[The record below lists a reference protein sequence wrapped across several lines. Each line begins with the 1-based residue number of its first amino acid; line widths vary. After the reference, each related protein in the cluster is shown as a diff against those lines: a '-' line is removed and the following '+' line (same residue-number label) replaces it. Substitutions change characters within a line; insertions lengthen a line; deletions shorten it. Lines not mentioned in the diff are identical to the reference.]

1 MKQLLTLT
9 KGSWNLFQNKGEE
22 KMKGLTNKRVFI
34 TGAASGIGRA
44 TAERFYA
51 EGAELVLIDIPTLEQ
66 SELKAI
72 FPTRMTY
79 ISGDVTKTEI
89 LETITKETEKG
100 IDVLVNNAGITRDA
114 TLLKMTDEQW
124 DQVIAVNLTAI
135 FKLSRLAAT
144 KMKEAQKGGVI
155 LNAASVVAHYGNFGQ
170 ANYSATK
177 AGVIALT
184 KTLSKELGK
193 DKIRVNAV
201 APGFIATP
209 MVAKMP
215 EKVLAFMEDK
225 CPLKRLGKPEEIA
238 AAYAFLASDDA
249 KYITGTTLNV
259 DGGTIL
265 G

>member
-1 MKQLLTLT
+1 
-9 KGSWNLFQNKGEE
+9 
-22 KMKGLTNKRVFI
+22 MKGLQNKRVFI
-34 TGAASGIGRA
+34 TGAASGIGRS

-51 EGAELVLIDIPTLEQ
+51 EGSELVLIDMPTIEQ
-66 SELKAI
+66 AELKAL
-72 FPTRMTY
+72 FPNRMTY
-79 ISGDVTKTEI
+79 ISGDVTKVETLDAI
-89 LETITKETEKG
+89 KLEMMKG
-100 IDVLVNNAGITRDA
+100 IDVIINNAGITRDA

-124 DQVIAVNLTAI
+124 DSVIAVNLTSI
-135 FKLSRLAAT
+135 FKLSRMAAE
-144 KMKEAQKGGVI
+144 KMKAEGKGGVI

-177 AGVIALT
+177 AGVIAMT

-193 DKIRVNAV
+193 DQIRVNAV

-215 EKVLAFMEDK
+215 EKVLAMMEEK
-225 CPLKRLGKPEEIA
+225 SPLRRLGKPEEIA

>member
-1 MKQLLTLT
+1 
-9 KGSWNLFQNKGEE
+9 
-22 KMKGLTNKRVFI
+22 MKGLTNKRVFI

-51 EGAELVLIDIPTLEQ
+51 EGSELVLIDMPTLEA
-66 SELKAI
+66 SELASL
-72 FPTRMTY
+72 FPNKMTY
-79 ISGDVTKTEI
+79 IQGDVTT
-89 LETITKETEKG
+89 LETQNKIKSEMDKG
-100 IDVLVNNAGITRDA
+100 IDVIVNNAGITRDA
-114 TLLKMTDEQW
+114 TILKMTDEQW
-124 DQVIAVNLTAI
+124 DSVIAVNLTAI
-135 FKLSRLAAT
+135 FKLTRLAAAN
-144 KMKEAQKGGVI
+144 MKVQARGGVI

-170 ANYSATK
+170 SNYSATK
-177 AGVIALT
+177 AGVIAMT

-193 DKIRVNAV
+193 DQIRVNAV

-209 MVAKMP
+209 MVSKMP
-215 EKVLAFMEDK
+215 EKVLAMMEEK
-225 CPLKRLGKPEEIA
+225 SPLRRLGLPEEIA

>member
-1 MKQLLTLT
+1 ML
-9 KGSWNLFQNKGEE
+9 
-22 KMKGLTNKRVFI
+22 GLTNKRVFI

-44 TAERFYA
+44 TAERFYK
-51 EGAELVLIDIPTLEQ
+51 EGSELVLIDMPTLEAAELQ
-66 SELKAI
+66 SL
-72 FPTRMTY
+72 FPNKMTY
-79 ISGDVTKTEI
+79 IQGDVTTLDVQNKIKAEA
-89 LETITKETEKG
+89 EKG

-124 DQVIAVNLTAI
+124 DSVIAVNLTAI
-135 FKLSRLAAT
+135 FKLTRLAAE
-144 KMKEAQKGGVI
+144 KMKAQGRGGVI

-177 AGVIALT
+177 AGVIAMT

-193 DKIRVNAV
+193 DQIRVNAV

-215 EKVLAFMEDK
+215 EKVLTMMEEK
-225 CPLKRLGKPEEIA
+225 SPLRRLGKPEEIA

-249 KYITGTTLNV
+249 RYITGTTLNV

>member
-1 MKQLLTLT
+1 
-9 KGSWNLFQNKGEE
+9 
-22 KMKGLTNKRVFI
+22 MKGLTNKRVFI

-51 EGAELVLIDIPTLEQ
+51 EGAELVLIDIPSSTE
-66 SELKAI
+66 SELNAL

-79 ISGDVTKTEI
+79 IQGDITKAETLLAIKTEAD
-89 LETITKETEKG
+89 KG
-100 IDVLVNNAGITRDA
+100 IDVIVNNAGITRDA
-114 TLLKMTDEQW
+114 TLLKMTDDQW

-135 FKLSRLAAT
+135 FKLSRIAAE
-144 KMKEAQKGGVI
+144 KMKAAGKGGVI

-170 ANYSATK
+170 ANYTATK

-193 DKIRVNAV
+193 DQIRVNAV
-201 APGFIATP
+201 APGFISTP

-215 EKVLAFMEDK
+215 EKVLTMMEEK
-225 CPLKRLGKPEEIA
+225 SPLRRLGKPEEIA

-249 KYITGTTLNV
+249 MYITGTTLNV

>member
-1 MKQLLTLT
+1 ML
-9 KGSWNLFQNKGEE
+9 
-22 KMKGLTNKRVFI
+22 GLTNKRVFI

-44 TAERFYA
+44 TAERFYK
-51 EGAELVLIDIPTLEQ
+51 EGSELVLIDMPTLEAAELQ
-66 SELKAI
+66 SL
-72 FPTRMTY
+72 FPNKMTY
-79 ISGDVTKTEI
+79 IQGDVTTLDVQNKIKAEA
-89 LETITKETEKG
+89 EKG

-124 DQVIAVNLTAI
+124 DSVIAVNLTAI
-135 FKLSRLAAT
+135 FKLTRLAAE
-144 KMKEAQKGGVI
+144 KMKAQGRGGVI

-177 AGVIALT
+177 AGVIAMT

-193 DKIRVNAV
+193 DQIRVNAV

-215 EKVLAFMEDK
+215 EKVLTMMEEK
-225 CPLKRLGKPEEIA
+225 SPLRRLGKPEEIA

>member
-1 MKQLLTLT
+1 
-9 KGSWNLFQNKGEE
+9 
-22 KMKGLTNKRVFI
+22 MKGLTNKRVFI
-34 TGAASGIGRA
+34 TGAASGIGRS

-51 EGAELVLIDIPTLEQ
+51 EGAELVLIDMPTAEQ
-66 SELKAI
+66 AELVTL
-72 FPTRMTY
+72 FPNKMTY
-79 ISGDVTKTEI
+79 IQGDVTTLDTQNKIKAEMD
-89 LETITKETEKG
+89 KG
-100 IDVLVNNAGITRDA
+100 IDVIVNNAGITRDA
-114 TLLKMTDEQW
+114 TLAKMTDEQW
-124 DQVIAVNLTAI
+124 DSVIAVNLTAI
-135 FKLSRLAAT
+135 FKLTRLAAAQ
-144 KMKEAQKGGVI
+144 MKAAGKGGVI

-177 AGVIALT
+177 AGVIAMT
-184 KTLSKELGK
+184 KTLAKELGK
-193 DKIRVNAV
+193 DQIRVNAV

-215 EKVLAFMEDK
+215 EKVLAMMEEK
-225 CPLKRLGKPEEIA
+225 SPLRRLGKPEEIA

>member
-1 MKQLLTLT
+1 
-9 KGSWNLFQNKGEE
+9 
-22 KMKGLTNKRVFI
+22 MKGLTNKRVFI

-51 EGAELVLIDIPTLEQ
+51 EGAELILIDMPTLEQ
-66 SELKAI
+66 AELTAL
-72 FPTRMTY
+72 FPNRMTY
-79 ISGDVTKTEI
+79 IQGDVTTADTLLKVRA
-89 LETITKETEKG
+89 ETEKG
-100 IDVLVNNAGITRDA
+100 IDVIVNNAGITRDA

-124 DQVIAVNLTAI
+124 DQVIAVNLTSI
-135 FKLSRLAAT
+135 FKLSRLAAE
-144 KMKEAQKGGVI
+144 KMKAQGRGGVI

-177 AGVIALT
+177 AGVIAMT

-193 DKIRVNAV
+193 DQIRVNAV

-215 EKVLAFMEDK
+215 EKVLTMMEEK
-225 CPLKRLGKPEEIA
+225 SPLRRLGLPSEIA

>member
-1 MKQLLTLT
+1 ML
-9 KGSWNLFQNKGEE
+9 
-22 KMKGLTNKRVFI
+22 GLTNKRVFI

-44 TAERFYA
+44 TAERFYK
-51 EGAELVLIDIPTLEQ
+51 EGSELILIDMPTLEAA
-66 SELKAI
+66 ELLSL
-72 FPTRMTY
+72 FPNKMTY
-79 ISGDVTKTEI
+79 IQGDVTTLDVQNKIKAEA
-89 LETITKETEKG
+89 EKG

-124 DQVIAVNLTAI
+124 DSVIAVNLTAI
-135 FKLSRLAAT
+135 FKLTRLAAE
-144 KMKEAQKGGVI
+144 KMKAQGRGGVI

-177 AGVIALT
+177 AGVIAMT

-193 DKIRVNAV
+193 DQIRVNAV

-215 EKVLAFMEDK
+215 EKVLSMMEEK
-225 CPLKRLGKPEEIA
+225 SPLRRLGKPEEIA